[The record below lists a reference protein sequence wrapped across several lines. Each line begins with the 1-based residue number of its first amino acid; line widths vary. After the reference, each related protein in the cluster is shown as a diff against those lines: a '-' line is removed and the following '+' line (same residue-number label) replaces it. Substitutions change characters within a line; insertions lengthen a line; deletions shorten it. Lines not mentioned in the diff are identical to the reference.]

1 MTLEERIQKDLVL
14 AMKNRQENALTAL
27 RSIKTAIQNEKTNG
41 TYHELTDADVVGI
54 IQKLVKQRKES
65 MDIYSQAGRDELA
78 DKEQKEML
86 VLMEY
91 VPKQLTEEEVEEKV
105 KEIITETGASS
116 MKDMGKVMGLATQR
130 MKGLAEG
137 KTISQ
142 IVKNLLN
149 SNNV

>member
-1 MTLEERIQKDLVL
+1 
-14 AMKNRQENALTAL
+14 MKNRQENALAAL

-41 TYHELTDADVVGI
+41 TYHELTDADVVGL

-65 MDIYSQAGRDELA
+65 MDIYSQAGRDDLA
-78 DKEQKEML
+78 DKEQKEMF

-105 KEIITETGASS
+105 KSIITETGASS
-116 MKDMGKVMGLATQR
+116 IRDMGKVMGLATQR

-137 KTISQ
+137 KTISR
-142 IVKNLLN
+142 IVKSLLN
-149 SNNV
+149 S

>member
-1 MTLEERIQKDLVL
+1 MTQLEERIQKDLVS
-14 AMKNRQENALTAL
+14 AMKNRQENALAAL
-27 RSIKTAIQNEKTNG
+27 RSIKTAIQNEKVSG
-41 TYHELTDADVVGI
+41 AYHELTDADIVGL
-54 IQKLVKQRKES
+54 IQKLIKQRKES

-78 DKEQKEML
+78 DKEQKEMF

-105 KEIITETGASS
+105 KEIIAETGASS

-142 IVKNLLN
+142 IVKSLL
-149 SNNV
+149 SS

>member
-1 MTLEERIQKDLVL
+1 MTLEERIQRDLVS
-14 AMKNRQENALTAL
+14 AMKNRQENALAAL

-41 TYHELTDADVVGI
+41 TYHELTDADVVGL
-54 IQKLVKQRKES
+54 IQKLIKQRKES
-65 MDIYSQAGRDELA
+65 MDIYSQAGRNELA
-78 DKEQKEML
+78 DKEQKEMF

-105 KEIITETGASS
+105 KSIIAETGASS

-130 MKGLAEG
+130 MNGLAEG

-142 IVKNLLN
+142 IVKNLLG
-149 SNNV
+149 S

>member
-1 MTLEERIQKDLVL
+1 MTQLEERIQKDLVS
-14 AMKNRQENALTAL
+14 AMKNRQENALAAL

-41 TYHELTDADVVGI
+41 TYHELTDADVVGL
-54 IQKLVKQRKES
+54 IQKLIKQRKES
-65 MDIYSQAGRDELA
+65 MDIYLEAGRNELA
-78 DKEQKEML
+78 EKERQEMV

-91 VPKQLTEEEVEEKV
+91 VPKQFTIPEVEEKV
-105 KEIITETGASS
+105 KEIIAETGASS

-142 IVKNLLN
+142 IVKRLL
-149 SNNV
+149 S

>member
-1 MTLEERIQKDLVL
+1 MTLEERIQKDLVT
-14 AMKNRQENALTAL
+14 AMKNHQENALAAL

-78 DKEQKEML
+78 DKEQKERL
-86 VLMEY
+86 VRMEY

-105 KEIITETGASS
+105 KEIIAEIGASS

-149 SNNV
+149 SV

>member
-14 AMKNRQENALTAL
+14 AMKNRQENALAAL

-65 MDIYSQAGRDELA
+65 MDIYSQAGRNELA

-105 KEIITETGASS
+105 KEIIAETGASS

-130 MKGLAEG
+130 LKGLAEG

-149 SNNV
+149 SV

>member
-14 AMKNRQENALTAL
+14 AMKNRQENALAAL

-65 MDIYSQAGRDELA
+65 MDIYSQAGRNELA

-105 KEIITETGASS
+105 KEIIAETGASS

-142 IVKNLLN
+142 IVKNLL
-149 SNNV
+149 SS

>member
-1 MTLEERIQKDLVL
+1 MTLEERIQKDLVT
-14 AMKNRQENALTAL
+14 AMKNHQENALAAL

-105 KEIITETGASS
+105 KEIIAETGASS

-142 IVKNLLN
+142 IVKNLL
-149 SNNV
+149 SS

>member
-14 AMKNRQENALTAL
+14 AMKNRQENALAAL

-65 MDIYSQAGRDELA
+65 MDIYSQAGRNELA

-105 KEIITETGASS
+105 KEIIAETGASS

-149 SNNV
+149 SV

>member
-1 MTLEERIQKDLVL
+1 MTQLEERIQKDLVS
-14 AMKNRQENALTAL
+14 AMKNRQENALAAL

-41 TYHELTDADVVGI
+41 TYHELTDADIVGL

-78 DKEQKEML
+78 DKEQQEMF

-91 VPKQLTEEEVEEKV
+91 VPKQLTEEEVEVKV
-105 KEIITETGASS
+105 KEIIAETGASS

-142 IVKNLLN
+142 IVKNLL
-149 SNNV
+149 SS

>member
-1 MTLEERIQKDLVL
+1 MKQLEERIQKDLVS
-14 AMKNRQENALTAL
+14 AMKNRQENALAAL
-27 RSIKTAIQNEKTNG
+27 RSIKTAIQNEKVSG
-41 TYHELTDADVVGI
+41 AYHELTDADIVGL

-65 MDIYSQAGRDELA
+65 MDIYSQAGRGELA
-78 DKEQKEML
+78 DKEQKEMF

-91 VPKQLTEEEVEEKV
+91 VPKQLTEEEVEVKV
-105 KEIITETGASS
+105 KEIIAETGASS

-142 IVKNLLN
+142 IVKRLL
-149 SNNV
+149 S

>member
-14 AMKNRQENALTAL
+14 SMKNHQENALAAL

-41 TYHELTDADVVGI
+41 TYHELTDADVVGL
-54 IQKLVKQRKES
+54 IQKLIKQRKES

-78 DKEQKEML
+78 DKEQKEMF

-105 KEIITETGASS
+105 KSIIAETGASS

-142 IVKNLLN
+142 IVKNLL
-149 SNNV
+149 SN

>member
-14 AMKNRQENALTAL
+14 AMKNRQENALVAL

-65 MDIYSQAGRDELA
+65 MDIYSQAGRNELA

-105 KEIITETGASS
+105 KEIIAETGASS

-142 IVKNLLN
+142 IVKNLL
-149 SNNV
+149 SS

>member
-1 MTLEERIQKDLVL
+1 MTQLEERIQKDLVL
-14 AMKNRQENALTAL
+14 AMKNRQENALAAL

-41 TYHELTDADVVGI
+41 TYHELTDADIVGL
-54 IQKLVKQRKES
+54 IQKLIKQRKES
-65 MDIYSQAGRDELA
+65 IDIYSQAGRDELA
-78 DKEQKEML
+78 DKERKEMS

-91 VPKQLTEEEVEEKV
+91 VPKQLTEEEVEVRV
-105 KEIITETGASS
+105 KEIIAETGASS

-142 IVKNLLN
+142 IVKNLL
-149 SNNV
+149 SI

>member
-1 MTLEERIQKDLVL
+1 MTQLEERIQKDLVS
-14 AMKNRQENALTAL
+14 AMKNRQENALAAL

-41 TYHELTDADVVGI
+41 VYHELTDADVVGL

-78 DKEQKEML
+78 DKEQQEMF

-91 VPKQLTEEEVEEKV
+91 VPKQLTEEEVEVKV
-105 KEIITETGASS
+105 KEIIAETGASS

-142 IVKNLLN
+142 IVKRLL
-149 SNNV
+149 S

>member
-1 MTLEERIQKDLVL
+1 
-14 AMKNRQENALTAL
+14 MKNRQENALAAL

-41 TYHELTDADVVGI
+41 TYHELTDADVVGL
-54 IQKLVKQRKES
+54 IQKLIKQRKES

-78 DKEQKEML
+78 DKEQKEMF

-91 VPKQLTEEEVEEKV
+91 VPKQLTEEEVEVKV
-105 KEIITETGASS
+105 KEIIAETGASS

-142 IVKNLLN
+142 IVKNLL
-149 SNNV
+149 SN

>member
-1 MTLEERIQKDLVL
+1 MTLEERIQKDLVS
-14 AMKNRQENALTAL
+14 AMKNRQENALAAL

-41 TYHELTDADVVGI
+41 TYHELTDADVVGL
-54 IQKLVKQRKES
+54 IQKLIKQRKES
-65 MDIYSQAGRDELA
+65 MDIYSQAGRNELA
-78 DKEQKEML
+78 DKEQKEMF

-105 KEIITETGASS
+105 KSIIAETGASS

-142 IVKNLLN
+142 IVKNLL
-149 SNNV
+149 SS

>member
-1 MTLEERIQKDLVL
+1 MTLEERIQKDLVT
-14 AMKNRQENALTAL
+14 AMKNHQENALAAL

-41 TYHELTDADVVGI
+41 TYHELTDTDVVGI

-105 KEIITETGASS
+105 KEIIAETGASS

-142 IVKNLLN
+142 IVKNLL
-149 SNNV
+149 SS

>member
-1 MTLEERIQKDLVL
+1 MTLEERIQKELVL

-41 TYHELTDADVVGI
+41 TYHELTDTDVVGI
-54 IQKLVKQRKES
+54 IRKLVKQRKES
-65 MDIYSQAGRDELA
+65 MDIYSQAGRNELA

-105 KEIITETGASS
+105 KEIIAETGASS

-142 IVKNLLN
+142 IVKNLL
-149 SNNV
+149 SS

>member
-14 AMKNRQENALTAL
+14 AMKNRQENALAAL

-65 MDIYSQAGRDELA
+65 MDIYSQAGRNELA
-78 DKEQKEML
+78 GKEQKEML

-105 KEIITETGASS
+105 KEIIAETGASS

-142 IVKNLLN
+142 IVKNLL
-149 SNNV
+149 SS

>member
-1 MTLEERIQKDLVL
+1 
-14 AMKNRQENALTAL
+14 MKNRQENALAAL

-41 TYHELTDADVVGI
+41 TYHELTDADVVGL
-54 IQKLVKQRKES
+54 IQKLIKQHKES

-78 DKEQKEML
+78 DKEQQEMF
-86 VLMEY
+86 VLMNY
-91 VPKQLTEEEVEEKV
+91 VPRQLTEEEVEVKV
-105 KEIITETGASS
+105 KEIIAETGASS

-142 IVKNLLN
+142 IVKNLL
-149 SNNV
+149 SN

>member
-1 MTLEERIQKDLVL
+1 MAQLEERIQKDLVS
-14 AMKNRQENALTAL
+14 AMKNRQENALAAL
-27 RSIKTAIQNEKTNG
+27 RSIKTAIQNEKVSG
-41 TYHELTDADVVGI
+41 AYHELTDADVVGL
-54 IQKLVKQRKES
+54 IQKLIKQRKES

-91 VPKQLTEEEVEEKV
+91 VPKQLTEEEVEVKV

-142 IVKNLLN
+142 IVKNLL
-149 SNNV
+149 SS

>member
-1 MTLEERIQKDLVL
+1 MTQLEERIQKDLVS

-27 RSIKTAIQNEKTNG
+27 RSIKTAIQNEKVSG
-41 TYHELTDADVVGI
+41 AYYHELTDADIVGL
-54 IQKLVKQRKES
+54 IQKLIKQRKES
-65 MDIYSQAGRDELA
+65 MDIYSQAGRNELA
-78 DKEQKEML
+78 DKEQKEMF

-91 VPKQLTEEEVEEKV
+91 VPKQLTEEEVEVKV
-105 KEIITETGASS
+105 KSIIAETGASS

-142 IVKNLLN
+142 IVKNLL
-149 SNNV
+149 SS

>member
-1 MTLEERIQKDLVL
+1 MTLEERIQKDLVS
-14 AMKNRQENALTAL
+14 AMKNRQENALAAL
-27 RSIKTAIQNEKTNG
+27 RSIKSAIQNEKTNG
-41 TYHELTDADVVGI
+41 TYHELTDADVVGL

-65 MDIYSQAGRDELA
+65 MDIYSQAGRNELA
-78 DKEQKEML
+78 DKEQKEMF

-105 KEIITETGASS
+105 KSIIAETGASS

-142 IVKNLLN
+142 IVKNLL
-149 SNNV
+149 SI

>member
-14 AMKNRQENALTAL
+14 AMKNRQENALAAL

-41 TYHELTDADVVGI
+41 TYHELTDTDVVGI

-65 MDIYSQAGRDELA
+65 MDIYSQAGRNELA

-105 KEIITETGASS
+105 KEIIAETGASS

-142 IVKNLLN
+142 IVKNLL
-149 SNNV
+149 SS

>member
-1 MTLEERIQKDLVL
+1 MTLEERIQKDLVT
-14 AMKNRQENALTAL
+14 AMKNHQENALAAL

-65 MDIYSQAGRDELA
+65 MDIYSQAGRNELA

-105 KEIITETGASS
+105 KEIIAETGASS

-130 MKGLAEG
+130 LKGLAEG

-149 SNNV
+149 SV

>member
-1 MTLEERIQKDLVL
+1 MTLEERIQKDLVT
-14 AMKNRQENALTAL
+14 AMKNHQENALAAL

-41 TYHELTDADVVGI
+41 TYHELTDIDVVGI

-65 MDIYSQAGRDELA
+65 MDIYSQAGRNELA

-105 KEIITETGASS
+105 KEIIAETGASS

-142 IVKNLLN
+142 IVKNLL
-149 SNNV
+149 SS

>member
-1 MTLEERIQKDLVL
+1 MTLEERIQKDLVS
-14 AMKNRQENALTAL
+14 AMKNRQENALAAL

-41 TYHELTDADVVGI
+41 TYHELTDADIVGL
-54 IQKLVKQRKES
+54 IQKLIKQRKES

-78 DKEQKEML
+78 DKEQKEMF

-91 VPKQLTEEEVEEKV
+91 VPRQLTEEEVEEKV
-105 KEIITETGASS
+105 KSIITETGASS
-116 MKDMGKVMGLATQR
+116 IRDMGKVMGLATQR

-142 IVKNLLN
+142 IVKNLL
-149 SNNV
+149 SS

>member
-1 MTLEERIQKDLVL
+1 MTLEERIQKDLVS
-14 AMKNRQENALTAL
+14 AMKNHQENALAAL

-41 TYHELTDADVVGI
+41 AYHELTDADVVGL
-54 IQKLVKQRKES
+54 IQKLIKQRKES

-78 DKEQKEML
+78 DKEQKEMF

-91 VPKQLTEEEVEEKV
+91 VPKQLTEEEVEIRV
-105 KEIITETGASS
+105 KEIIAETGASS

-142 IVKNLLN
+142 IVKNLL
-149 SNNV
+149 SI

>member
-1 MTLEERIQKDLVL
+1 MTLEERIQKDLAS
-14 AMKNRQENALTAL
+14 AMKNRQENALAAL

-41 TYHELTDADVVGI
+41 TYHELTDADVVGL
-54 IQKLVKQRKES
+54 IQKLIKQRKES

-78 DKEQKEML
+78 DKEQKEMF

-105 KEIITETGASS
+105 KSIIAETGASS

-142 IVKNLLN
+142 IVKNLL
-149 SNNV
+149 SN